1 MGLGMHA
8 QTPAWFQKQLKEI
21 EDRKRCELPCLGVV
35 VERKFSSP
43 SLGPDVNIYRKVC
56 ARCGAIF
63 EEGDAD

>member
-1 MGLGMHA
+1 MI
-8 QTPAWFQKQLKEI
+8 QPAWYIKIQQEVKEG
-21 EDRKRCELPCLGVV
+21 KRCEFPCLGVV